1 MTRVYMM
8 NSNFERLISVN
19 SKTTEIFFSAHVFK
33 GFKQYS
39 NEKLHV
45 LVKSQFDFYYE

>member
-8 NSNFERLISVN
+8 NSNFEPLISVN
-19 SKTTEIFFSAHVFK
+19 SKTAEIFFSAHGFK

-39 NEKLHV
+39 NEKLYV